1 LVNFQ
6 RDVLRIFA
14 EHRKLRNDVYSTT
27 TVSAEMYQHIKV
39 TFLALKA
46 TFNAINTKE
55 LAING
60 MLQAEILQITMT
72 IEKECFRRFI
82 KMKMERDQGTYE
94 AFRRINVDS

>member
-1 LVNFQ
+1 MGRIERIVVDRVGKIQQIIQAEHQYLVNFQ

-14 EHRKLRNDVYSTT
+14 EHRKLRGEVYSMTI
-27 TVSAEMYQHIKV
+27 VPAEMYQQFNSNIKV

-46 TFNAINTKE
+46 TFNAINVKE

-72 IEKECFRRFI
+72 I
-82 KMKMERDQGTYE
+82 
-94 AFRRINVDS
+94 

>member
-1 LVNFQ
+1 
-6 RDVLRIFA
+6 VLRIFA

-27 TVSAEMYQHIKV
+27 TVSAEMYQHFNSNIKV